1 MPIPAALLP
10 AVYPEIQY
18 CLGSY
23 SSSRIL
29 KGPLGKF
36 LRFFASL
43 RIDKLPTCM
52 GTRFLKDC
60 GMVEVK
66 KEYKYWDPARVG
78 KDGSRRVPDVTCV
91 NPNNGTEYV
100 LDARI
105 YWNSMSNG
113 PTGYT
118 AYRHE
123 GWGAEHGEAEKNSSW
138 GEAIARRQEESVHN
152 VKFVPFSLEAG
163 GVWGPAAKKFFKQ
176 KTAYEMLRSLV
187 GSEMCIRD
195 RNINIGTPRG
205 SEKTVHDAYQT

>member
-1 MPIPAALLP
+1 MDAL
-10 AVYPEIQY
+10 
-18 CLGSY
+18 
-23 SSSRIL
+23 
-29 KGPLGKF
+29 
-36 LRFFASL
+36 
-43 RIDKLPTCM
+43 
-52 GTRFLKDC
+52 TRFLKDC

-91 NPNNGTEYV
+91 NPNTSTEYV

-152 VKFVPFSLEAG
+152 VLNSFRSVWRQEEFGDLLRRSFSSNALL
-163 GVWGPAAKKFFKQ
+163 KRTT
-176 KTAYEMLRSLV
+176 KTEMWIYITGLRRSL
-187 GSEMCIRD
+187 SR
-195 RNINIGTPRG
+195 RG
-205 SEKTVHDAYQT
+205 AIQSQCW

>member
-1 MPIPAALLP
+1 
-10 AVYPEIQY
+10 
-18 CLGSY
+18 
-23 SSSRIL
+23 
-29 KGPLGKF
+29 
-36 LRFFASL
+36 
-43 RIDKLPTCM
+43 
-52 GTRFLKDC
+52 
-60 GMVEVK
+60 MVEVK

-91 NPNNGTEYV
+91 NPNTGTEYV

-163 GVWGPAAKKFFKQ
+163 GVKPSSNPWKNWRF
-176 KTAYEMLRSLV
+176 
-187 GSEMCIRD
+187 
-195 RNINIGTPRG
+195 PRL
-205 SEKTVHDAYQT
+205 